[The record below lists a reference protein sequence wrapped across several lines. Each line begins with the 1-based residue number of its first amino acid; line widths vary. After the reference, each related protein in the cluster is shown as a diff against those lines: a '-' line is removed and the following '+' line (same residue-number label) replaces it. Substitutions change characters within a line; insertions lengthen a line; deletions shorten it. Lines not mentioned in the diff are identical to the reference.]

1 MDPVTLLRAEAAL
14 RGLTGR
20 DLARRA
26 GVHEATV
33 SRVLSGDIKS
43 PETLRRVQRAV
54 HAELFDDAGGELAGA
69 GAVARTDAPQSAA

>member
-1 MDPVTLLRAEAAL
+1 MDAIALLRVEASL

-33 SRVLSGDIKS
+33 SRVLSGQITS
-43 PETLRRVQRAV
+43 PDSVRRLQRAV
-54 HAELFDDAGGELAGA
+54 HAELFDAGVDPAGGHPDG
-69 GAVARTDAPQSAA
+69 DHAA